1 MGDAG
6 FRFGAAMNYIY
17 PERPSTFNSK
27 RKAPRLSNLSQPRW
41 SNGSSPSQLAPSSW
55 FSDTDNEKVILMLAD
70 RRLGYRNHNKGVDT
84 VPWTSS
90 IDDHL
95 RRAVRDIQAG
105 AIPNWFELINDSD
118 KQPDE
123 ELWEDWMFEVGTWLG
138 KMGCYDTE
146 LTAYRLLHR
155 LQGRYMP
162 RLFGVVRVCIN
173 SESTPLH
180 LITDVVEGL
189 ALEYIPSV
197 SMENLKSGIDVSE
210 QEAERVSSEVLE
222 GLRAIEAENYLL
234 HDDVHTR
241 NVVVPEGNRSAVI
254 IDFGQAI
261 IRTERSDEEWL
272 SVIHGGGISWI
283 PSMAGGR
290 RAAVTPFNMSNWHYK
305 KPLAFNKYVESMPE
319 DFRRATFDRVLDT
332 DWEGAREKVDQW
344 RIKPGVHRRPDH
356 DYD

>member
-6 FRFGAAMNYIY
+6 FRGDELYLPGTNLDLQFQAQGSKAFKPLAA
-17 PERPSTFNSK
+17 TVVK
-27 RKAPRLSNLSQPRW
+27 RFEPI
-41 SNGSSPSQLAPSSW
+41 
-55 FSDTDNEKVILMLAD
+55 TVILMLAD
-70 RRLGYRNHNKGVDT
+70 RRLGYRNNNKGVDT

-173 SESTPLH
+173 SESTLLH

-222 GLRAIEAENYLL
+222 GLRAIEAENCLL

-272 SVIHGGGISWI
+272 SVAHGGADTRFMRRNLMD
-283 PSMAGGR
+283 PEYGGWKKT
-290 RAAVTPFNMSNWHYK
+290 VTPFNMSNWHYK
-305 KPLAFNKYVESMPE
+305 EPLAFNMYVESMPE
-319 DFRRATFDRVLDT
+319 DFHRATFDRVLDT

-344 RIKPGVHRRPDH
+344 RIKPGVRHRPDH